1 MATVTAR
8 SGVSIR
14 YIPALDGLR
23 GVAVAGV
30 LLFHGGHLEGG
41 YLGVDLFFV
50 LSGFLITSLLLA
62 ERQATGTIALKAF
75 WGRRAR
81 RLLPALALLLLGV
94 ALYARFVA
102 QPSELHQIRLDA
114 LATMGY
120 VANWRYVFEHFN
132 YWSLFTAP
140 SPLEHTWSLAIEEQ
154 FYIVWPLVVL
164 GIAKAARHRAGLS
177 VARLV
182 LVVSVGLAV
191 ASGAWGLILYRIA
204 GQNRVYYGTDT
215 RAVAILLGAAL
226 AAYLAL
232 RGPAVT
238 HRGRIGVEAAGIAGV
253 VVLAVAWLRLPGTSP
268 VLYEGG
274 LITCSLAGAAVIAAA
289 THPTKGPV
297 AKALALRPLILLG
310 IISYGVYLYHW
321 PIFLWLQ
328 RVTNLQ
334 GWSLFTLQVA
344 VTLAVSV
351 TSYKIVESPIR
362 RGVLRWPRS
371 LVVLPTTAV
380 VILLSMVAVTAGY
393 VPVSATVS
401 RPDSL
406 HAVRSSVRAKS
417 PTQARLL
424 LVGNSIPFYLAR
436 EGFESLKTQE
446 PLLVLNGAFPEC
458 AFPPSATAYRL
469 NQSDGDNYLPLTLP
483 CNQGWTSDVQTFH
496 PDDVLFTMGDLLGE
510 MRDGSNGQWYRP
522 CSAAFDAWFKSSL
535 LQAYN
540 VFTRDGAHFVI
551 ATSAYSQYYGAPVNR
566 WTQTDCMN
574 RIEHEVGSL
583 HPKNVSVIDLGHFV
597 CPKFGVCRQS
607 IDGVPMRPDGLH
619 YRGKSAI
626 AIAAW
631 MLPQLRFGPTDGPLD
646 TLASHPVAPGRHK

>member
-1 MATVTAR
+1 
-8 SGVSIR
+8 
-14 YIPALDGLR
+14 
-23 GVAVAGV
+23 VAGV

-62 ERQATGTIALKAF
+62 ERHATGTIALKAF
-75 WGRRAR
+75 WARRAR

-102 QPSELHQIRLDA
+102 QPSEFHQIRLDA

-164 GIAKAARHRAGLS
+164 GIAKAARHRAGPS

-182 LVVSVGLAV
+182 LGVSVGLAV
-191 ASGAWGLILYRIA
+191 ASGVWGLILYRMA

-226 AAYLAL
+226 AALVAW

-238 HRGRIGVEAAGIAGV
+238 HRGRIGVEAAGLAGV
-253 VVLAVAWLRLPGTSP
+253 AVLAVAWLRLPGTSP

-274 LITCSLAGAAVIAAA
+274 LCACSLAAVAVIAAA
-289 THPTKGPV
+289 TNPTKGPV
-297 AKALALRPLILLG
+297 ATALAVRPLILLG

-334 GWSLFTLQVA
+334 GWSLFSLQVA

-351 TSYKIVESPIR
+351 ASYRFVESPIR
-362 RGVLRWPRS
+362 RGALRWPRS
-371 LVVLPTTAV
+371 VVVVPATAAAIVASTLV
-380 VILLSMVAVTAGY
+380 VTAGY
-393 VPVSATVS
+393 VPVSATIS
-401 RPDSL
+401 RADSL
-406 HAVRSSVRAKS
+406 RAVTSSVRTNS

-424 LVGNSIPFYLAR
+424 LVGNSVPFYLAR
-436 EGFESLKTQE
+436 EGFESLKTTE

-483 CNQGWTSDVQTFH
+483 CNQGWTSDVQSFH
-496 PDDVLFTMGDLLGE
+496 PDVVLFTMGDLLGE
-510 MRDGSNGQWYRP
+510 LRDGTNGQWYRP
-522 CSAAFDAWFKSSL
+522 CGAGFDAWFKSSL
-535 LQAYN
+535 LAAYTL
-540 VFTRDGAHFVI
+540 FTRAGAHFDI
-551 ATSAYSQYYGAPVNR
+551 ATSAYSQYFGATPNR
-566 WTQTDCMN
+566 WKQTDCMN
-574 RIEHEVGSL
+574 RIEHQVGSL

-597 CPKFGVCRQS
+597 CPKFGVCRQT

-619 YRGKSAI
+619 FRGKSAV
-626 AIAAW
+626 AVATW
-631 MLPQLRFGPTDGPLD
+631 MLPQLRFGPSERPLD
-646 TLASHPVAPGRHK
+646 TLASQPVAPARHK